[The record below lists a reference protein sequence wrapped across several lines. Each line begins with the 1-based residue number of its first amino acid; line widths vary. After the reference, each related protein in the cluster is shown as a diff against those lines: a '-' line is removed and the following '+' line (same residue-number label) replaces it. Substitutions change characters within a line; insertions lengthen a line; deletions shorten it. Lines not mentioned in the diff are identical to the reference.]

1 MGAMSSAEIWG
12 SAEWRGAATAWLD
25 DGLADAGIERTGEV
39 EQPHVRPWA
48 TVLRA
53 PTTAGPVWLK
63 ATAPGT
69 SAEIGLYALL
79 REVVPEQVLQP
90 IAIDLERSWIVLP
103 DGGPRLDDWLTE
115 VDLAEAMAEI
125 VPAYARLQRA
135 LVPHTDRMLAL
146 GLADMRPAMLPQ
158 RFEEALAVVAPDL
171 ERAGE
176 EGRRAYEQLLA
187 AHDTVGSWCGELAG
201 LPGAASVDH
210 SDLHQWNVLIGRPD
224 GMARP
229 RFYDWGDA
237 VVAHAFTSMLVPLWF
252 VQEHVGDI
260 SDPRVVRVRDAYL
273 AEFDDLAP
281 RRELVRALE
290 LACRTGK
297 IVHTLTWARAVESL
311 AGAEVEAE
319 FAREPYMS
327 VDSLLDDAYL
337 GGD

>member
-237 VVAHAFTSMLVPLWF
+237 VSHTRSRACWSRCGSCRSTSVTSATRGWS
-252 VQEHVGDI
+252 GC
-260 SDPRVVRVRDAYL
+260 AT
-273 AEFDDLAP
+273 
-281 RRELVRALE
+281 
-290 LACRTGK
+290 RTSRSS
-297 IVHTLTWARAVESL
+297 TTWRPGVSW
-311 AGAEVEAE
+311 
-319 FAREPYMS
+319 FARSSWPAGPARS
-327 VDSLLDDAYL
+327 CAR
-337 GGD
+337 